1 MLETKNYLENMYYS
15 KIEEL
20 EKEKK
25 KWKNLE
31 KEYDEIIECLSKD
44 LQKNKQGKEMS
55 EKIKPKKN
63 SIEEIKFA
71 IDNHFTTLLIT
82 LSEMEKD
89 MEERHVR
96 SLLSDEMKIVVT
108 YLNEEIEQ
116 LLKMKYKK

>member
-44 LQKNKQGKEMS
+44 LQKNKQGKEMP

-108 YLNEEIEQ
+108 YLNEEIGQ